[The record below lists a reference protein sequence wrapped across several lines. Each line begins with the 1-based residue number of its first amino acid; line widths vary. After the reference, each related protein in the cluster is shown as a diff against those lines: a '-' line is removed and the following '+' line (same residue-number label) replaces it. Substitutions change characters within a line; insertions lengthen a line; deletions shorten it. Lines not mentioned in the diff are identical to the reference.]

1 MPESEARWANVTRNW
16 EDWARFCAG
25 FTVVV
30 TVLFVAA
37 FLLLKFLPAG
47 IEVQPTSTGTGMI
60 IKKADKPQIAVL
72 MLPAMVEWLD
82 TGIRLD
88 DEHQAVCI
96 TTSGRVNLA
105 IHRAVEAA
113 QRGERPRVSWVDPD
127 GNETYPKRLDET
139 RKALLIMPSL
149 PYGKVLA
156 YIRPTGADLP
166 SKTNPRPPGIQGI
179 GSQGEARGKG
189 ELWLTV
195 NDSIIKDD
203 AALRKA
209 FAGGDSQEVLD
220 EAYGKGARTVLQEH
234 ERWDEFVRTGYWD
247 ALFAD
252 NAGDFLI
259 QVDYS
264 GKSCRT
270 RGQ

>member
-1 MPESEARWANVTRNW
+1 
-16 EDWARFCAG
+16 
-25 FTVVV
+25 
-30 TVLFVAA
+30 
-37 FLLLKFLPAG
+37 
-47 IEVQPTSTGTGMI
+47 MI
-60 IKKADKPQIAVL
+60 IKKANKPQSAVL

-96 TTSGRVNLA
+96 TASGRVNLA

-113 QRGERPRVSWVDPD
+113 QKGERPRVSWVDPD
-127 GNETYPKRLDET
+127 GNETYPKQLDET

-149 PYGKVLA
+149 PYGMVLA
-156 YIRPTGADLP
+156 YIRPAGSDLP
-166 SKTNPRPPGIQGI
+166 SKTNPRPPGIQRI

-195 NDSIIKDD
+195 NDSIIRDD
-203 AALRKA
+203 PVLRKA

-220 EAYGKGARTVLQEH
+220 EAYGKGGRTVLQEQQ
-234 ERWDEFVRTGYWD
+234 RWDEFVKMGYWD

-259 QVDYS
+259 QIDYT
-264 GKSCRT
+264 GKSCKT